1 MDERYRKSLLYD
13 FYGELLNEHQKQVF
27 SAAIFDDMSYSE
39 LADEFG
45 CSRQAAFDLVKRIS
59 NKLENYES
67 KMGLLKRFTEAKDK
81 MIILTSTVEDIKE
94 SLFSQQDNVILMPG
108 HGPPTT
114 LGAVK
119 AFTADFQKMIQSPQ
133 NDRVRN

>member
-81 MIILTSTVEDIKE
+81 MNILTSTVEDIKE
-94 SLFSQQDNVILMPG
+94 SLFSQQDNDTKTNDLGLCEKLDSVINIS
-108 HGPPTT
+108 
-114 LGAVK
+114 K
-119 AFTADFQKMIQSPQ
+119 EIFDEF
-133 NDRVRN
+133 

>member
-81 MIILTSTVEDIKE
+81 MNILTSTVEDIKE
-94 SLFSQQDNVILMPG
+94 SLFSQQDNDTKTNDLEFCEKLDSVINIS
-108 HGPPTT
+108 
-114 LGAVK
+114 K
-119 AFTADFQKMIQSPQ
+119 EIFDEF
-133 NDRVRN
+133 

>member
-81 MIILTSTVEDIKE
+81 MNILTSTVEDIKE
-94 SLFSQQDNVILMPG
+94 SLFSQQDKDIKTNDLGLCEKLDSVINIS
-108 HGPPTT
+108 
-114 LGAVK
+114 K
-119 AFTADFQKMIQSPQ
+119 EIFDEF
-133 NDRVRN
+133 

>member
-39 LADEFG
+39 LADVFG

-81 MIILTSTVEDIKE
+81 MNILTSTVEDIKE
-94 SLFSQQDNVILMPG
+94 SLFSQQDNDTKTNDLGLCEKLDSVINIS
-108 HGPPTT
+108 
-114 LGAVK
+114 K
-119 AFTADFQKMIQSPQ
+119 EIFDEF
-133 NDRVRN
+133 

>member
-81 MIILTSTVEDIKE
+81 MNILTSTVEDIKE
-94 SLFSQQDNVILMPG
+94 SLFSQQDNDTKTNDLELCEKLDSVINIS
-108 HGPPTT
+108 
-114 LGAVK
+114 K
-119 AFTADFQKMIQSPQ
+119 EIFDEF
-133 NDRVRN
+133 

>member
-1 MDERYRKSLLYD
+1 MLVKMDERYRKSLLYD

-81 MIILTSTVEDIKE
+81 MNILTSTVEDIKE
-94 SLFSQQDNVILMPG
+94 SLFSQKDNDTKMSDLGLCEKLDSVINIS
-108 HGPPTT
+108 
-114 LGAVK
+114 K
-119 AFTADFQKMIQSPQ
+119 EIFDEF
-133 NDRVRN
+133 

>member
-1 MDERYRKSLLYD
+1 MLVKMDERYRKSLLYD

-81 MIILTSTVEDIKE
+81 MNILISTVEDIKE
-94 SLFSQQDNVILMPG
+94 SLFSQQDNDTKTNDLGLCEKLDSVINIS
-108 HGPPTT
+108 
-114 LGAVK
+114 K
-119 AFTADFQKMIQSPQ
+119 EIFDEF
-133 NDRVRN
+133 

>member
-1 MDERYRKSLLYD
+1 MLVKMDERYRKSLLYD

-81 MIILTSTVEDIKE
+81 MNILTSTVEDIKE
-94 SLFSQQDNVILMPG
+94 SLFSQQDNDTKRNDLGLCEKLDSVINIS
-108 HGPPTT
+108 
-114 LGAVK
+114 K
-119 AFTADFQKMIQSPQ
+119 EIFDEF
-133 NDRVRN
+133 